1 MTYIH
6 TTQYKEL
13 FQKDLYVKK
22 KLSTGHVNTP
32 WTPKVDITLTKIVCE
47 LKDTASGNGSSI
59 IRIHKNYGHSSQQT
73 IFDAVFAENDV
84 TQETSSIFSF
94 AVTAGDEITYE
105 VTSVTS
111 NDPGGEAII
120 SFVYNNT

>member
-6 TTQYKEL
+6 TTQYKEK
-13 FQKDLYVKK
+13 FQKDLYIKK
-22 KLSTGHVNTP
+22 KLSIGHNVTP
-32 WTPKVDITLTKIVCE
+32 WTPKVNITLTKIVCE
-47 LKDTASGNGSSI
+47 LKDTASGSGSSI
-59 IRIHKNYGHSSQQT
+59 IRFYKNHGHSSQQI
-73 IFDAVFAENDV
+73 IFDAVFAENDI

-105 VTSVTS
+105 VSSVTA

-120 SFVYNNT
+120 SFIYENT